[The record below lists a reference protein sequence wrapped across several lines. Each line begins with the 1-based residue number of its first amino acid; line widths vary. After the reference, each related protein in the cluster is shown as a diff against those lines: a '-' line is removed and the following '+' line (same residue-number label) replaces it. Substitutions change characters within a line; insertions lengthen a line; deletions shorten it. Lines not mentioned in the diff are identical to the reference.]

1 MRVCILTVTQNTVT
15 LTNTRGNTPA
25 EGRPRSVFLRDTAS
39 TEPTVLC
46 YTCALDLLW
55 SRFCFVSDNIFIVTS
70 VILVVNLY
78 IF

>member
-25 EGRPRSVFLRDTAS
+25 EGRPRSVFLHDTAS

-46 YTCALDLLW
+46 YTGFALESLLLRVGQHFHRDIRD
-55 SRFCFVSDNIFIVTS
+55 SGR
-70 VILVVNLY
+70 
-78 IF
+78 